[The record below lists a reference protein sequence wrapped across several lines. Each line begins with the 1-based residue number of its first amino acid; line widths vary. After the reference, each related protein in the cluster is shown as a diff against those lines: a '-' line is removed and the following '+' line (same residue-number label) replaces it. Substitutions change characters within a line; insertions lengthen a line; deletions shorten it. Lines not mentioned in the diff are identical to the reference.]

1 MFTRYWQSAFG
12 FGFAHRADSFF
23 LAFRSARRLG
33 FHRPNIIVFTGC
45 RNYFFCF
52 FSARANLF
60 LNSVLSACRRLDDGP
75 LAVLVNMRRLSFTA
89 RSRHRKKYAERHD
102 DCRKL
107 FRFSHNLSSVCR
119 SGASHR
125 SLAQPIVLPNTVRL
139 ATKKPSRQFSRI
151 RLSSLSPIRLSALTI
166 RYHILRKLSIRLP
179 PPRRQF
185 AISFKKMAFFIKK
198 RAKRADVVLTRQR
211 SLLYAFVIKQNNRG
225 KSL

>member
-1 MFTRYWQSAFG
+1 MFACYGQSAFG

-23 LAFRSARRLG
+23 LAFCSARRLG
-33 FHRPNIIVFTGC
+33 FHRPNIIVFAGC
-45 RNYFFCF
+45 RDCFFRF

-60 LNSVLSACRRLDDGP
+60 LNSVLSACRRLNDGP

-89 RSRHRKKYAERHD
+89 RSRRRKKYAERHD

-139 ATKKPSRQFSRI
+139 ATKKPSRQFSRS

-179 PPRRQF
+179 PQWRQF
-185 AISFKKMAFFIKK
+185 AISFKKMVFFIKK
-198 RAKRADVVLTRQR
+198 RAGRTDNVLARQT
-211 SLLYAFVIKQNNRG
+211 SLLYVFVIKQNNRG